1 MENLP
6 KLHTNAKLMV
16 QSGRLWCNREIQEA
30 KKHFVQDL
38 GARTQHGVDRKDYR
52 EGGGEKDTI
61 MDLQNFGDDE
71 AKISLLKAQRH
82 DLCNSAWS
90 YVTGMPM

>member
-30 KKHFVQDL
+30 EKHFVQDR
-38 GARTQHGVDRKDYR
+38 GARTQHGANREDYR
-52 EGGGEKDTI
+52 EGGGEKDTF
-61 MDLQNFGDDE
+61 MDLLNFGGDVT
-71 AKISLLKAQRH
+71 KISSLKPK
-82 DLCNSAWS
+82 
-90 YVTGMPM
+90 GMSCATVLGRM